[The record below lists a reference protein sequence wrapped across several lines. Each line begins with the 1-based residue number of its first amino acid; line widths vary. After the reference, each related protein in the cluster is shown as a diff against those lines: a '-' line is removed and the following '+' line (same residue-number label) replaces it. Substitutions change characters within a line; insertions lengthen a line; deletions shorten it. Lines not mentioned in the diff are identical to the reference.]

1 MMKAIGSSGDI
12 AHTVRH
18 GLVDANFG
26 RGLAPSVKLWFQQYF
41 FIKAGDFKGTLM
53 RAT

>member
-18 GLVDANFG
+18 GLVDAKFG
-26 RGLAPSVKLWFQQYF
+26 RGLALSLSDGFSNSFRRKLTVL
-41 FIKAGDFKGTLM
+41 KEL
-53 RAT
+53 